1 MGWIAASLSSK
12 VVSSKFKRKIGNVR
26 FSVPASFPGLKIQ
39 TDRRH
44 AFPALLACILF
55 LRKQLLQELL
65 HGVVGHDAGIGVR
78 LALAMKDGGRRL
90 IDAVHLAEREV
101 LVNQGLEGAALDE
114 RADFVHL
121 RRR

>member
-12 VVSSKFKRKIGNVR
+12 VVSSKLKREIGNVR

-44 AFPALLACILF
+44 GFPAYRRACLF

-65 HGVVGHDAGIGVR
+65 HGVVGHDAGVGIR
-78 LALAMKDGGRRL
+78 LALAMKVGGRCL

-101 LVNQGLEGAALDE
+101 LVNQRREGAALDE
-114 RADFVHL
+114 RSDFVPTQS
-121 RRR
+121 